1 MPLTENFEKCPTPE
15 ICPEVGLS
23 GEFRMQMYRGL
34 KQRKLHDEFSSDP
47 GDYGRGEY
55 WAATEEFASTYGDT
69 ILSQIVH
76 LKNALRLGSSEVGTL
91 ARSNGLTV
99 MEDGHEKRLA
109 AAELF
114 TADMKAKGFD
124 GIVVEG
130 YEMPGLWSACAF
142 FLNSNEEK
150 Q

>member
-1 MPLTENFEKCPTPE
+1 MQLTENIDQYPVPE
-15 ICPEVGLS
+15 IFPEVGSS

-34 KQRKLHDEFSSDP
+34 KQRKLHEEFSSDP

-55 WAATEEFASTYGDT
+55 WAATEEFASIYGDK
-69 ILSQIVH
+69 ILCQIVH
-76 LKNALRLGSSEVGTL
+76 LRNALRLGSSEVGRL

-109 AAELF
+109 AAERF
-114 TADMKAKGFD
+114 TTDMKAKGYD

-142 FLNSNEEK
+142 FLNSDLE
-150 Q
+150 QQ